1 MDTISAF
8 ECRVIRLALRG
19 DEDWIR
25 QLREQIPYLSVLR
38 RDVFAG
44 GVTTHLACD
53 ERAIPVVVPRG
64 GNGLPVSSY
73 PPTVNAIRELPVPAL
88 ASFVV
93 WVGKNGRI
101 VELEALSLTD
111 DLWPAQAE
119 EGFHSFQDDQGN
131 PLNVAEIL
139 AE

>member
-1 MDTISAF
+1 MSA
-8 ECRVIRLALRG
+8 ALFGSR
-19 DEDWIR
+19 
-25 QLREQIPYLSVLR
+25 Y
-38 RDVFAG
+38 
-44 GVTTHLACD
+44 GVTKIGFGSSESRFRTFRYYDAMSSLV
-53 ERAIPVVVPRG
+53 ELQLILRVTKGLFRLLFRGG

-93 WVGKNGRI
+93 WVGKDGRI